1 MLTGVISLD
10 KPVKKKNS
18 YLSRLSVNG
27 KRNIKLCIPYGVLKQ
42 SLALT
47 NKQGYFVDIRVPL
60 NDYSVEYISTIEKQC
75 IAELIKQ
82 NANWF
87 KNGLNA
93 DAIPSMLESCISR
106 DTSLHIYASNI
117 RSSGVC
123 SEGLV
128 DIDDWFNK
136 YKKLTKVSLKIVCD
150 GLYIFPDKFGLRWI
164 ITEIQEYQEPEDI
177 SPDMDELVLYWK
189 DKAAKYIEELKSKKN
204 ELEDKIADL
213 TDICENMNSSNIED
227 EIKKLNMVFS

>member
-1 MLTGVISLD
+1 MLAVSLD
-10 KPVKKKNS
+10 KPVKKNTS
-18 YLSRLSVNG
+18 YHSRLSVNG
-27 KRNIKLCIPYGVLKQ
+27 KKIVKLNIPYGVLKQ
-42 SLALT
+42 SLVLT
-47 NKQGYFVDIRVPL
+47 NKQGYLVDIRVPI
-60 NDYSVEYISTIEKQC
+60 NDYSVEYISAIEKQC
-75 IAELIKQ
+75 ITELVKQ

-128 DIDDWFNK
+128 GIDEWFSK

-150 GLYIFPDKFGLRWI
+150 GLYIYPDKFGLRWI

-177 SPDMDELVLYWK
+177 SPDMDELLIYWK
-189 DKAAKYIEELKSKKN
+189 DKTDRHIKELESKKK
-204 ELEDKIADL
+204 EIEDKIVNL
-213 TDICENMNSSNIED
+213 TNICENLNPSNIDD